1 MRIFWAIIV
10 ALIIVFISG
19 LLFNILKIAMG
30 SGSSFIGVIIQLTPF
45 MIGIWLI
52 KYSWTKITYTEE
64 PKENIID
71 NTQSLA
77 KAVINHSKELVQEVK
92 PTINN
97 YIQKHNKIDEIVIK
111 DNLKVEDINEDEIY
125 EQVLHEI
132 EKDDKVKSTWAKAL
146 SQSDGDDKKAQSLY
160 IKLRV
165 DFLIEEKKKIIEN
178 EKREYEELEKKR
190 VEYERLEQEKV
201 ENERRFKEKVENE
214 KRERERLERHKLED
228 KKMAKI
234 MAKAFIGIIIAF
246 IIYFSYDQL
255 TDIFSIEKQ
264 VGNGDKYYLQLD
276 IRKYYYNINHNI
288 LRNFISKKI
297 KDERIVNLIMLFVD
311 TVKGIGLFVG
321 NVLSQLFGLIY
332 LSPLDHFVKRV
343 LKIKHYIRYVDD
355 FVLVGLE
362 KSEAHILKSKIES
375 FLKDN
380 LNLELSKFRIAKIK
394 QGCNFVGF
402 RTWKRVKFIR
412 KHTLHNFSKA
422 VKLQKEASIISI
434 LGHAKHSSSHK
445 YLISKLGA

>member
-1 MRIFWAIIV
+1 MAGLKKRAKGRVTKMFSVACGNWNNSANAGVFNRNFNNNRSNSNNNYGFRASDYIFKPQISGEKSGEIGVTFPVGKTTKSAKSVTTKNSHSYNYFLNINNLYDAYLSARKHKRSKKAIFEFEKNLGLNLYSLKKELEDLTYKPSAYRTFYVYEPKQRLIV
-10 ALIIVFISG
+10 APNFRDSVIQHMIYNYIYDVFDR
-19 LLFNILKIAMG
+19 
-30 SGSSFIGVIIQLTPF
+30 SFIYDNYGCRKLKGTHKASARLQNF
-45 MIGIWLI
+45 MR
-52 KYSWTKITYTEE
+52 K
-64 PKENIID
+64 
-71 NTQSLA
+71 
-77 KAVINHSKELVQEVK
+77 HS
-92 PTINN
+92 N
-97 YIQKHNKIDEIVIK
+97 
-111 DNLKVEDINEDEIY
+111 
-125 EQVLHEI
+125 
-132 EKDDKVKSTWAKAL
+132 
-146 SQSDGDDKKAQSLY
+146 
-160 IKLRV
+160 
-165 DFLIEEKKKIIEN
+165 
-178 EKREYEELEKKR
+178 
-190 VEYERLEQEKV
+190 
-201 ENERRFKEKVENE
+201 
-214 KRERERLERHKLED
+214 
-228 KKMAKI
+228 
-234 MAKAFIGIIIAF
+234 
-246 IIYFSYDQL
+246 
-255 TDIFSIEKQ
+255 
-264 VGNGDKYYLQLD
+264 DKYYLQLD

-288 LRNFISKKI
+288 LRNFISKI
-297 KDERIVNLIMLFVD
+297 ISDERIVNLIMLFVD

-445 YLISKLGA
+445 YLISKLGAA

>member
-1 MRIFWAIIV
+1 MFSVTCGNWNNSANAGVFNRNFNNNRTNDNNNASFRASDYSSIPKISQENIGDIGVTFPVDNTTKSAKSVTASNSHFYEYFLDINNLYDAYLSARKNKRSKKAIYEFEKNLGINLASLKTELENFTYKPSEYRTFYVYEPKQRLIV
-10 ALIIVFISG
+10 APNFRDSVIQHLIYNYIYD
-19 LLFNILKIAMG
+19 LFDR
-30 SGSSFIGVIIQLTPF
+30 SFIHDSYGCRKLKGTHKASARLQEF
-45 MIGIWLI
+45 MR
-52 KYSWTKITYTEE
+52 K
-64 PKENIID
+64 
-71 NTQSLA
+71 
-77 KAVINHSKELVQEVK
+77 HS
-92 PTINN
+92 N
-97 YIQKHNKIDEIVIK
+97 
-111 DNLKVEDINEDEIY
+111 
-125 EQVLHEI
+125 
-132 EKDDKVKSTWAKAL
+132 
-146 SQSDGDDKKAQSLY
+146 
-160 IKLRV
+160 
-165 DFLIEEKKKIIEN
+165 
-178 EKREYEELEKKR
+178 
-190 VEYERLEQEKV
+190 
-201 ENERRFKEKVENE
+201 
-214 KRERERLERHKLED
+214 
-228 KKMAKI
+228 
-234 MAKAFIGIIIAF
+234 
-246 IIYFSYDQL
+246 
-255 TDIFSIEKQ
+255 
-264 VGNGDKYYLQLD
+264 DKYYLQLD

-288 LRNFISKKI
+288 LKKLIAKKI
-297 KDERIVNLIMLFVD
+297 KDERIVELIMLFVD
-311 TVKGIGLFVG
+311 TTSDKGLFVG

-332 LSPLDHFVKRV
+332 LNLLDHFIKRE